1 MILKIIDSFIC
12 IHAWTHLI
20 NLFSSCKN
28 LICFIREQHENVFFL
43 LLFIFFYLFPSVFA
57 AYLNQTISYETKKEK
72 KKKVKP
78 ASFSPCQNNS
88 LTFNYVWQIITF
100 GSNSIDKN
108 NFSGG
113 RIYKKHNIINWT
125 YPYQT
130 SDPKPKWLS

>member
-28 LICFIREQHENVFFL
+28 LICFIREQQENVFFL
-43 LLFIFFYLFPSVFA
+43 LLFIFSIFSL
-57 AYLNQTISYETKKEK
+57 LCLLLIWTKQFLMKPKKK

-113 RIYKKHNIINWT
+113 RIYKKHSIINWT